1 MSDRKIEIPGVWSQ
15 ADTDDAVMAI
25 ESTPSYIRGIASLSK
40 ALDAIEAVASV
51 VEAAMKVE
59 EWSSNDG
66 VSLTEYMTAWDGLIK
81 AARELH

>member
-1 MSDRKIEIPGVWSQ
+1 
-15 ADTDDAVMAI
+15 MA
-25 ESTPSYIRGIASLSK
+25 SSHK